1 MNETLEGALGFQTSE
16 YHVGNHC
23 SSDLGKFILG
33 DAQRDWTQ
41 LINIIRT

>member
-33 DAQRDWTQ
+33 DAQRD
-41 LINIIRT
+41 